1 MAKKI
6 VELRILPPFAIAR
19 LGSSEEPMDNYELK
33 IPDPIGARRIVAA
46 ETFLVDKQTGEISLK
61 KPPFEVNFR
70 DGSKKIRP
78 IAPFLEVWLRFEGDD
93 NLIPLTADILSKA
106 GLSPGDLK
114 WNVQVANI
122 KAFRRTGDENDKIEA
137 RIEHFSN
144 HELQP
149 LKGFCDNF
157 LEGKFIPL
165 GFVQYIKPTKD
176 FPEIRLRFTP
186 AGGYVYG
193 PPPDPK
199 ADRDDEVDK
208 NIKEAVYDLNK
219 GTWKGYVDP
228 YDVEKDPIGVR
239 KATNPAAI
247 YAGTPTE
254 DGNGQISYGY
264 LDDECDGIVE
274 VELEIKG
281 EKLSAYARIAA
292 GPPTFAPDSMP
303 VRTVGD
309 ELEQAMFGPD
319 LDAPVTKE
327 EIMDVREIVR
337 RALETVRLM
346 NTAQMNLPSKQRGVG
361 MARMDYLDV
370 NRALEPIVDP
380 AVADSLAIRSRHERV
395 LLALESGSLAWF
407 ARVLRDYD
415 EVGDLSDEKRRKM
428 PALMRSADGR
438 HLALTRRQVNK
449 VRAAAEYY
457 LELAKSISDE

>member
-6 VELRILPPFAIAR
+6 AELRILPPFAIAR

-33 IPDPIGARRIVAA
+33 ITDPIGVRQIVPA
-46 ETFLVDKQTGEISLK
+46 ETFTVDKKTGEMTAK
-61 KPPFEVNFR
+61 TPRRVNFR
-70 DGSKKIRP
+70 DSRKNIRP
-78 IAPFLEVWLRFEGDD
+78 IAPFLEVWVRFDGEDD
-93 NLIPLTADILSKA
+93 LVPLTTEILSEA
-106 GLSPGDLK
+106 GLTPSDLK

-122 KAFRRTGDENDKIEA
+122 KAFRRTGDVSDKIEA
-137 RIEHFSN
+137 QVKRFNN
-144 HELQP
+144 HKLQP
-149 LKGFCDNF
+149 LKGLCNNF
-157 LEGKFIPL
+157 LDGKFIPL
-165 GFVQYIKPTKD
+165 GYVQYIKPTKD

-193 PPPDPK
+193 PPPDPT
-199 ADRDDEVDK
+199 ADKNDEADK
-208 NIKEAVYDLNK
+208 NIKEAVYDPNK
-219 GTWKGYVDP
+219 GTWKGYCDP
-228 YDVEKDPIGVR
+228 IDPATDPIGVR
-239 KATNPAAI
+239 KATNPAQI
-247 YAGTPTE
+247 YAGKATD
-254 DGNGQISYGY
+254 DGNQISYGY

-274 VELEIKG
+274 VEMETGG

-319 LDAPVTKE
+319 LDEPLTE
-327 EIMDVREIVR
+327 QEISDVREIVR

-370 NRALEPIVDP
+370 SRALEPIVDP

-407 ARVLRDYD
+407 ARILRDYD

-449 VRAAAEYY
+449 VRAAAEFYV
-457 LELAKSISDE
+457 ELAKSIGDE